1 MKIRFCSSLRGTLTV
16 LLLVSTSTISFGQAS
31 DNAGNP
37 PYADGWQD
45 GDNGGSGF
53 NPWTSAFS
61 GDSGAILHG
70 GPKFI
75 DNGPL
80 AGNSLGKPAF
90 ALTTSDRP
98 FFFDTS
104 EVNRT
109 FASPIAIGQTFTID
123 VDGSAL
129 NPAAPG
135 FSIGNTVQLMNSA
148 GQERFGLFTNNQF
161 NGDNWTATGSANT
174 GVAGGAAFHLAV
186 TLVSTDTYNMV
197 MTPVGGGAPLFSQT
211 GGTLGGTPGTAI
223 DRIRISDYGTGSS
236 ADGSKELFF
245 NNLSVTP
252 EPSSLVLVALGALS
266 LCGIPRR
273 T

>member
-1 MKIRFCSSLRGTLTV
+1 MKFRFSHTFQVALFGLFSV
-16 LLLVSTSTISFGQAS
+16 AVAASAFGQAA

-45 GDNGGSGF
+45 GDNGGTGF
-53 NPWTSAFS
+53 APWTSAFS
-61 GDSGAILHG
+61 GDSTMILHG

-90 ALTTSDRP
+90 ALTTSDRA

-104 EVNRT
+104 EVNRSFT
-109 FASPIAIGQTFTID
+109 TPLAVGQTFSID

-129 NPAAPG
+129 DPSAPG

-148 GQERFGLFTNNQF
+148 NQERFGLFTNNQF
-161 NGDNWTATGSANT
+161 NGDNWTSTGSANT
-174 GVAGGAAFHLAV
+174 GVAAAAAFHLAF
-186 TLVSTDTYNMV
+186 TLVTADTYNMV

-211 GGTLGGTPGTAI
+211 GGTLAGTAGTAV
-223 DRIRISDYGTGSS
+223 DHIRISDYGTGSS
-236 ADGSKELFF
+236 ADGSTELFF
-245 NNLSVTP
+245 NNLRVAVP
-252 EPSSLVLVALGALS
+252 EPSSVAHTALA
-266 LCGIPRR
+266 LPFCGISRR
-273 T
+273 R